1 MAENF
6 PVVPKVSNEVK
17 DSEVYS
23 RTRTSFEVRF
33 NGTND
38 SLFKNLSVKEIT
50 MTESLLTPG
59 LQTSI
64 TLHSFFHNPVVK
76 ILDNFKS
83 AETTINVIKPIL
95 ADYGYGWGLNTGCR
109 IYRLSDRKMIN
120 NNIEEFTLHGCD
132 DTLLDDARNLVS
144 KSWKCVSPSA
154 IVSEVL
160 QSCAGAKY
168 LDVESS
174 SPARDYIAENIHPFQ
189 VVSQQAD
196 VALAGANDPS
206 FVHYMTY
213 RNTFSSGG
221 ITPAEPNN
229 IHHFRSLYSLTAG
242 NSVVANYFFQ
252 ETGINSGYGHP
263 ESIITHQFPCDFDY
277 LSDILNGLDIDGKNI
292 SSLVVINS
300 MLKMQSLLGN
310 KAADCGVGGGQY
322 MSAFSNINSAGEQDS
337 CNTDVEKHLLLRQA
351 RMSLLETDKIA
362 LRLTVP
368 WNPDLHAGKMIG
380 VYLANKATE
389 KYDNYGSGLY
399 LIHSMT
405 HTLKNGGYGVTTMDC
420 VSQSVGG
427 GIQ

>member
-1 MAENF
+1 MTAPF
-6 PVVPKVSNEVK
+6 PEVPTVSDLDDN
-17 DSEVYS
+17 DIYS
-23 RTRTSFEVRF
+23 RTRTSFEVQF

-38 SLFKNLSVKEIT
+38 ALFQDLSVKEIT

-64 TLHSFFHNPVVK
+64 TLHSFFHNPIVK
-76 ILDNFKS
+76 ILDNLKS
-83 AETTINVIKPIL
+83 AATTINVKKPIL
-95 ADYGYGWGLNTGCR
+95 ADYGYNWGLNTGCR
-109 IYRLSDRKMIN
+109 IYRLSDRKLIN
-120 NNIEEFTLHGCD
+120 NNIEEFTVHGCD
-132 DTLLDDARNLVS
+132 DSLLNDARNLVS
-144 KSWKCVSPSA
+144 KSWKCVSPSS

-160 QSCAGAKY
+160 QSCTGARY
-168 LDVESS
+168 LDIESS

-196 VALAGANDPS
+196 VALAGGNDPS
-206 FVHYMTY
+206 FIHYMTY
-213 RNTFSSGG
+213 RNTFNGEG
-221 ITPAEPNN
+221 IASAEPNN

-242 NSVVANYFFQ
+242 SSVVANYFFQ

-263 ESIITHQFPCDFDY
+263 ESIITYQFPCDFDY
-277 LSDILNGLDIDGKNI
+277 LSDILNGLDLDGSNI
-292 SSLVVINS
+292 SSLVVVNT

-322 MSAFSNINSAGEQDS
+322 MAAFSNINSAGEQDS
-337 CNTDVEKHLLLRQA
+337 CNTDVEKHLLQRQA
-351 RMSLLETDKIA
+351 RMSLLEADKIA

-380 VYLANKATE
+380 VYLINKATE